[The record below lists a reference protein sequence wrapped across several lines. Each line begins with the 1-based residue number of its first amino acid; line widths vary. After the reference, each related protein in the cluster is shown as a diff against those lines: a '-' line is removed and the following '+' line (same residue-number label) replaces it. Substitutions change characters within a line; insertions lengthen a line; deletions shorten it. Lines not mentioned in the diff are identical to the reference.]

1 MCVGGVGRGGDT
13 FNKLRIQDVV
23 FCKTGKA
30 FITDRP
36 AFPVNG
42 RTYIPLTV
50 TAFPVMSK
58 QTTERESGRERERE
72 RERESQL
79 ATPAFSDHLL

>member
-1 MCVGGVGRGGDT
+1 M
-13 FNKLRIQDVV
+13 KA
-23 FCKTGKA
+23 GKA
-30 FITDRP
+30 FITDMP

-50 TAFPVMSK
+50 IAFPVMSK
-58 QTTERESGRERERE
+58 QTTERESGRERG
-72 RERESQL
+72 RESQL